1 LLELLESVNEIVEVK
16 SKTDIC
22 RDKKD
27 NFLLNLAKDGKADYL
42 ITEDFDLLELK
53 KYFET
58 KIVKYKQFVSEAL

>member
-1 LLELLESVNEIVEVK
+1 MLELLESVNEIVEVK